1 MYNTESE
8 KRIIRQ
14 TEVFLEKLNAPGFD
28 ATESLEDLREVLR
41 YHEWKYYVKNEP
53 LISDLEYDLLYKL
66 LEKTETENPLLI
78 TPDSPTQRVG
88 QDLSGAFETVDHLVP
103 MLSLANSYNLEDL
116 NNFRDQLK
124 RKLKDEGD
132 IEFNYV
138 AEPKY
143 DGSSIALIYENDLF
157 VRAATR
163 GNGQRGDDITQNV
176 RMLKTVPLRVPFSKY
191 GIHKAE
197 LRGEALIRLDAFDRI
212 NQQREEKGE
221 SLFANPR
228 NAAAGGLRMKDPKEA
243 ASRGI
248 ELFVYQIGLAED
260 KDGKNLLQDFKAHS
274 KTLEVL
280 DQLGFRSSFP
290 DHGVFSDLEEL
301 YSFLQKWE
309 EKRADYPYEIDGMVI
324 KVNEL
329 ETQAKT
335 GSTSHHPRWAIAFK
349 FKAKQATSRLLSV
362 EYQVGKVGT
371 ITPVAKIQPVA
382 LAGVTISSI
391 SLHNEE
397 FISSKD
403 LRMGD
408 RVLVERAGDV
418 IPYIVKSLPEFREGD
433 EQPIAFPEYCPV
445 NDTEEKVKLI
455 KAEGEAAW
463 RCPDCVCSRQNLQKM
478 IFFVSKDAMDIAGLG
493 KSLIERFYEQDM
505 LKALPDIYR
514 LDYQRISKMEGF
526 GEKSAANLR
535 DAIENSK
542 NRPLKRLLYA
552 LGVHHLGKR
561 ASSIIAAQV
570 DSILDLQKWKE
581 EDYLNLKDIGPVLAR
596 NMQAFFTEEKHIQ
609 LIRELESLGLNIHAT
624 DEDRP
629 KEIANPEGPLVG
641 KTILFTGSLQR
652 SNRKEAQKM
661 AEENGAKNISA
672 VSSNLNYLVVG
683 EKAGSKLK
691 KARAIGTVEILTEDE
706 FYELIGK

>member
-1 MYNTESE
+1 MYSRERE
-8 KRIIRQ
+8 QQIIRR
-14 TEVFLEKLNAPGFD
+14 TEEFLESLKKNGFNAV
-28 ATESLEDLREVLR
+28 EILEDLRDVLR
-41 YHEWKYYVKNEP
+41 YHEWKYYVKNDP
-53 LISDLEYDLLYKL
+53 IISDKEYDDLYKS
-66 LEKTETENPLLI
+66 LEKIESENPLLV

-88 QDLSGAFETVDHLVP
+88 QDLSSAFETVSHLIP
-103 MLSLANSYNLEDL
+103 MLSLSNSYNLEDL
-116 NNFRDQLK
+116 NHFRDQLK
-124 RKLKDEGD
+124 RKLKDE
-132 IEFNYV
+132 ENLQFQFV

-163 GNGQRGDDITQNV
+163 GNGEKGDDISRNV

-191 GIHKAE
+191 GIYRAE
-197 LRGEALIRLDAFDRI
+197 LRGEALIRLDVFDQI
-212 NQQREEKGE
+212 NRNREEKGE
-221 SLFANPR
+221 QLFANPR

-248 ELFVYQIGLAED
+248 ELFVYQIGFAED
-260 KDGKNLLQDFKAHS
+260 KDGNDRLLDFNTHS
-274 KTLEVL
+274 QTLEVM
-280 DQLGFRSSFP
+280 DKLGFRTSYP
-290 DHGVFSDLEEL
+290 DHSVFSTLEDLYPYLE
-301 YSFLQKWE
+301 KWE
-309 EKRADYPYEIDGMVI
+309 KERATYPYEIDGMVI

-329 ETQAKT
+329 EIQSKS

-397 FISSKD
+397 FIRSKD
-403 LRMGD
+403 IRLGD

-418 IPYIVKSLPEFREGD
+418 IPYIVKSMPEFREGN
-433 EQPIAFPEYCPV
+433 EYPIQFPEFCPV
-445 NDTEEKVKLI
+445 NDTEEAVKLI
-455 KAEGEAAW
+455 KMEGEAAW
-463 RCPDCVCSRQNLQKM
+463 RCPDCVCSKQSLQKM

-493 KSLIERFYEQDM
+493 KSLIERLYLEGM
-505 LKALPDIYR
+505 LAGVSDIYK
-514 LDYQRISKMEGF
+514 LDYQKISKMEGF

-535 DAIENSK
+535 DAIDESK
-542 NRPLKRLLYA
+542 NRPLKRFLYA
-552 LGVHHLGKR
+552 LGIHHLGKR
-561 ASSIIAAQV
+561 GSSIIAEQI
-570 DSILDLQKWKE
+570 DSVYELQNWTE
-581 EDYLNLKDIGPVLAR
+581 EDYNKLKDIGPVLGR
-596 NMQAFFTEEKHIQ
+596 NMQGFFSEEKNIR
-609 LIRELESLGLNIHAT
+609 LIVELEELGLNIKAT
-624 DEDRP
+624 EEDRP
-629 KEIANPEGPLVG
+629 KEKGTIEGPLAG

-652 SNRKEAQKM
+652 FPRKEAQEM
-661 AEENGAKNISA
+661 AEVSGARNISA

-691 KARAIGTVEILTEDE
+691 KARDLGTVQILTEDE